1 MEVTDLLLIAFV
13 ALTPAILVYLS
24 VQSLIKRFFEREY
37 AEKVKEVKDLSREKI
52 QPLRLQAYERF
63 LLYLERINPNN
74 SILNLYKVGMS
85 AKMLQVSLVEKI
97 RNEFDHNMAQ
107 QLYISDSGWEA
118 VRNAKEETLKIINMA
133 AKNCGPDAT
142 GIDLSNK
149 IYEIISQ
156 LKELPTDTA
165 AVKLKIEAR
174 RLF

>member
-1 MEVTDLLLIAFV
+1 METTDILLIAV
-13 ALTPAILVYLS
+13 IAMVPAILVIL
-24 VQSLIKRFFEREY
+24 VVRMIIKKFFEREY
-37 AEKVKEVKDLSREKI
+37 SEKVKEIKDLARERI

-74 SILNLYKVGMS
+74 SIINLYKPGMS
-85 AKMLQVSLVEKI
+85 ARLLQSSLIDKI
-97 RNEFDHNMAQ
+97 RSEFDHNMAQ
-107 QLYISDSGWEA
+107 QLYISDSSWESI
-118 VRNAKEETLKIINMA
+118 RNAREETLKIINMA

-156 LKELPTDTA
+156 LKEIPTDTA
-165 AVKLKIEAR
+165 AKTLKKEAR